1 MGLAGLL
8 SLVFIQASRA
18 TKRMGRISNL
28 KHSVFLM
35 NSLTLANNTK
45 VIVGTLAAVVTNA
58 FDWVHTTTIA
68 NVRVNLNVLSSSLFR
83 HVLQK

>member
-1 MGLAGLL
+1 
-8 SLVFIQASRA
+8 
-18 TKRMGRISNL
+18 
-28 KHSVFLM
+28 M

-45 VIVGTLAAVVTNA
+45 VVVGTLAAAVTNA

-68 NVRVNLNVLSSSLFR
+68 NVRVNLTVLSSSLFR